1 MTGVFRAL
9 SAHEGDRAAYR
20 HEFKYMIDPIQ
31 KAGLR
36 LRLPAL
42 LGRDPHAGADGVYRI
57 RSLYFDD
64 LADSCLRSNENG
76 TDPRE
81 KFRIRIYGA
90 DPAGAHL
97 ECKRKEA
104 GMTHKTSCAVGVPL
118 IEELLRDGR
127 FRLPMDAPPLV
138 RKLFALQETRG
149 MRPVVIVEYDRE
161 PYVLPEGNVRV
172 TLDLD
177 LRTSPRVED
186 FLDREIAARPVMPP
200 GKDLLEIK
208 YDAFLPD
215 AVYRAVQ
222 TDGLARTTFSK
233 YYYCRRP
240 GGLS

>member
-1 MTGVFRAL
+1 MNAAVFLRPNPVP
-9 SAHEGDRAAYR
+9 GRDGYR
-20 HEFKYMIDPIQ
+20 HEFKYVIDPLQ

-36 LRLPAL
+36 HRLPAVL
-42 LGRDPHAGADGVYRI
+42 QRDAHAGKDGVYTI

-64 LADSCLRSNENG
+64 AEDRCLLENKNG

-90 DPAGAHL
+90 DPSTARL

-104 GMTHKTSCAVGVPL
+104 GKTHKTACGVGIAL

-127 FRLPMDAPPLV
+127 FRLPEDAPPLLA
-138 RKLFALQETRG
+138 KLFVLQETRG
-149 MRPVVIVEYDRE
+149 MRPVVVVEYDRE

-177 LRTSPRVED
+177 LRATARAD
-186 FLDREIAARPVMPP
+186 AFLDRELPARPVMPC
-200 GKDLLEIK
+200 GKDLLEVK

-215 AVYRAVQ
+215 AVYRTMQ
-222 TDGLARTTFSK
+222 TDGLSRTTFSK
-233 YYYCRRP
+233 YYYCRKL
-240 GGLS
+240 GGLG